1 LKSEKNIN
9 LIAPILKDSFSE
21 LIVTSLP
28 DVGIIPAETLWKTLT
43 REGIPCTMIKDVN
56 IALTTLNE
64 NVSNDTPGLIF
75 GSHYIA
81 NAIFEFFSF
90 SFDNGVL

>member
-1 LKSEKNIN
+1 
-9 LIAPILKDSFSE
+9 
-21 LIVTSLP
+21 
-28 DVGIIPAETLWKTLT
+28 
-43 REGIPCTMIKDVN
+43 MIKDVN

-90 SFDNGVL
+90 SFDNSVI